1 MDLRTFLS
9 LKTNLI
15 EIPLPGLDAHS
26 LLAPSY
32 RISDLKK
39 INYNIVNSKIAAVL
53 ILLFP
58 SPNGQLNLV
67 LIERSK
73 YPGIHSGQISF
84 PGGKYENQDNEL
96 WETALR
102 EANEEIGIQ
111 KADIKYV
118 MSLSNIFIPPSNFL
132 VTPFLSYSISNLT
145 FIPHKSEVSKIIELP
160 VNDLLKI
167 KVSQKRLK
175 TMFKESVEVPCFN
188 YNQNIIW
195 GATSMILSELKI
207 IIQNALAK

>member
-1 MDLRTFLS
+1 MNAIYLYNKVYLTVFFPRENSIL
-9 LKTNLI
+9 
-15 EIPLPGLDAHS
+15 
-26 LLAPSY
+26 Y
-32 RISDLKK
+32 
-39 INYNIVNSKIAAVL
+39 YNIVNSKIAAVL
-53 ILLFP
+53 ILFFP

-167 KVSQKRLK
+167 KVSKKRLK
-175 TMFKESVEVPCFN
+175 TMFKESVQVPCFN

-195 GATSMILSELKI
+195 GATSMILSELKML
-207 IIQNALAK
+207 IQNALVK